1 MQENTF
7 VKMLSNSTKKEM
19 EKKKVS
25 LSQHL
30 LSYNQNLEYG
40 HTSPCVETQE
50 LACDINF
57 FHFSRC

>member
-1 MQENTF
+1 
-7 VKMLSNSTKKEM
+7 MLSNSTKKEM

-30 LSYNQNLEYG
+30 LSYNQSLEYG